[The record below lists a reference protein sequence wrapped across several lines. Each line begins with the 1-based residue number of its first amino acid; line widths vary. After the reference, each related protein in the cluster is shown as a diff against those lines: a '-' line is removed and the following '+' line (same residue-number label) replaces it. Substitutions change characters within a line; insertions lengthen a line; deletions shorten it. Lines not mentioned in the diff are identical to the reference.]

1 MAPSKRCSIAS
12 RSFAL
17 CDSIAP
23 SARRRPMSAWFKIL
37 PRAYLI
43 GREIEENIRR
53 EELRNSTFLNSHA

>member
-1 MAPSKRCSIAS
+1 
-12 RSFAL
+12 
-17 CDSIAP
+17 
-23 SARRRPMSAWFKIL
+23 MSAWFKIL